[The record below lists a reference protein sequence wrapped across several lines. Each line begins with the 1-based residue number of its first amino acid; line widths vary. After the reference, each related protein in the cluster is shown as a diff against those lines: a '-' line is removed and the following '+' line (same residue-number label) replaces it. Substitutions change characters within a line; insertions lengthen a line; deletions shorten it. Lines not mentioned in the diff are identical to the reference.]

1 MPRLLILWLSLGSMV
16 EKSTLEGVGGQERHL
31 GPARWDRCSYV
42 MSKRKNIPRQ
52 TTYAKALRPV

>member
-1 MPRLLILWLSLGSMV
+1 MLSLGSMV